1 MAKKKKSS
9 PLPTTAV
16 CEDKA
21 AMRRYQAEDDL
32 RTLQKAED
40 IGRDKSRLSAAG
52 SLAKEQM
59 EALKRVAK

>member
-9 PLPTTAV
+9 PLPTTAI

-32 RTLQKAED
+32 RTLQRSKE
-40 IGRDKSRLSAAG
+40 INEDKSRMSAAA

-59 EALKRVAK
+59 QALAKVAK